1 MPIEICLGT
10 ISSLSLQIDNSRCVF
25 LSAMVLVFTSEI
37 CLILYKFHLLIQFMS
52 MKKIFTLSA
61 MMVMLAFSSQAA
73 YYLVGEAPFGNGW
86 DPSNGLEMTLGSDG
100 LYSVKGT
107 VNGTIYFVL
116 ADNLSAPGDWTTFN
130 NEYRIGPLGANEEV
144 TVGSWITTQ
153 KAAGNGNGSYKFTG
167 TGSEYTIT
175 YNPYISKFKIEGE
188 VIPITIDTYTV
199 AGTPESVFG
208 TLWDPNNENNNMV
221 KQDDGTFKLN
231 KYGCQLS
238 GDELQFKVVGNH
250 DWGFAWP
257 DNDFIFSVDEPGTYD
272 VTFTFNPETKEVG
285 VTAEMTGSFD
295 PRTGELYVLGEV
307 VEAAG
312 WNPSEGLKMDTEDG
326 NIFTTTFTSMGN
338 NPDENDGIGYSY
350 FQFTTKLSE
359 SSDDWNSIN
368 AYRIGAIENDY
379 LLSDDLMGIEIQMG
393 NFGQANSFKIPA
405 GKFDV
410 TVDLEN
416 KTMVINKNDT
426 PEPPAGPQL
435 EKVWEITDLS
445 SFYLTGVRQG
455 FGMGGKFYINDTQ
468 WNAEN
473 GGEPTIYVVGEN
485 GVEATL
491 PGSANTPITRDEAG
505 NIIVTNNVAFPSTD
519 WAAAEATIK
528 VINPETRD
536 IKEYAIPEDCMIAGR
551 CDMIGFAKGNLMEDG
566 VLYFVGGNSTGVSVL
581 TIAGGEVSTDDCYI
595 ASCDGLVPSTSTVI
609 NHYKDLAGEDGLLYV
624 TRNAAP
630 TKLFADGDN
639 FIGTTFTLPNKGAC
653 NGAFPFIWEGTEY
666 FVYPTLPN
674 YLDGFAIAEA
684 NAEEPLVE
692 VPATAAA
699 NANSYTSNWL
709 NAEVDK
715 DGVNIY
721 QYYPGGH
728 LTVYRLTNGTGGVEE
743 IINNV
748 EKVVAGVRYYNI
760 MGQEMKEAN
769 GITIVVTTYT
779 DGSHSAVKVIK

>member
-1 MPIEICLGT
+1 
-10 ISSLSLQIDNSRCVF
+10 
-25 LSAMVLVFTSEI
+25 
-37 CLILYKFHLLIQFMS
+37 MS

-153 KAAGNGNGSYKFTG
+153 KAAGNGSGSYKFTG

-175 YNPYISKFKIEGE
+175 YNPYISKFKIEGD
-188 VIPITIDTYTV
+188 VVPITIDTYTV

-238 GDELQFKVVGNH
+238 GDELQFKIVGNH

-257 DNDFIFSVDEPGTYD
+257 DNDFVFSVDEPGTYD

-295 PRTGELYVLGEV
+295 PRTGELYVLGDV
-307 VEAAG
+307 DEAAG

-326 NIFTTTFTSMGN
+326 NIFTTTITSQGI
-338 NPDENDGIGYSY
+338 NPDENDEIGYCY

-379 LLSDDLMGIEIQMG
+379 LLSDDLMGIEIPMG

-416 KTMVINKNDT
+416 KIMVINKAET
-426 PEPPAGPQL
+426 PEPPVGPEL
-435 EKVWEITDLS
+435 KLVWEIDDLS
-445 SFYLTGVRQG
+445 FMPLADVRQG
-455 FGMGGKFYINDTQ
+455 FGMNGKFYINNKADQ
-468 WNAEN
+468 KVLVVDEN
-473 GGEPTIYVVGEN
+473 GLTNTEY
-485 GVEATL
+485 
-491 PGSANTPITRDEAG
+491 PGGANCGITRDEAG
-505 NIIVTNNVAFPSTD
+505 NLVISNAHFPDAWS
-519 WAAAEATIK
+519 EVTIK
-528 VINPETRD
+528 VVNPETNEE
-536 IKEYAIPEDCMIAGR
+536 KEYAVPEECGIDGR
-551 CDMIGFAKGNLMEDG
+551 CDMIGFAKGNLMENG
-566 VLYFVGGNSTGVSVL
+566 VLYLAGATTSGVGVM
-581 TIAGGEVSTDDCYI
+581 TIVDGEVSADDSYM
-595 ASCDGLVPSTSTVI
+595 ATCDGLVPSSSTVI
-609 NHYKDLAGEDGLLYV
+609 NYYKDLAGEDALLYV

-630 TKLFADGDN
+630 AKLAADGDN
-639 FIGTTFTLPNKGAC
+639 FVATTFTLPNKGAC
-653 NGAFPFIWEGTEY
+653 NGAFPFIWDEKEY

-674 YLDGFAIAEA
+674 YQNGFAVAEA

-692 VPATAAA
+692 VASTYTV
-699 NANSYTSNWL
+699 NANGYTSNWL
-709 NAEVDK
+709 NAEVDE
-715 DGVNIY
+715 DGVTIY

-728 LTVYRLTNGTGGVEE
+728 LTVYRLTNNTGGVDE
-743 IINNV
+743 IISNV
-748 EKVVAGVRYYNI
+748 DKVVAGVRYYNI

>member
-1 MPIEICLGT
+1 
-10 ISSLSLQIDNSRCVF
+10 
-25 LSAMVLVFTSEI
+25 
-37 CLILYKFHLLIQFMS
+37 

-416 KTMVINKNDT
+416 KIMVINKADT
-426 PEPPAGPQL
+426 PEPPVGPEL
-435 EKVWEITDLS
+435 KLVWEIDDLS
-445 SFYLTGVRQG
+445 FMPLADVRQG
-455 FGMGGKFYINDTQ
+455 FGMNGKFYINNKADQ
-468 WNAEN
+468 KVLVVDEN
-473 GGEPTIYVVGEN
+473 GLTNTEY
-485 GVEATL
+485 
-491 PGSANTPITRDEAG
+491 PGGANCGITRDEAG
-505 NIIVTNNVAFPSTD
+505 NLVISNAHFPDAWS
-519 WAAAEATIK
+519 EVTIK
-528 VINPETRD
+528 VVNPETNEE
-536 IKEYAIPEDCMIAGR
+536 KEYAVPEECGIDGR
-551 CDMIGFAKGNLMEDG
+551 CDMIGFAKGNLMENG
-566 VLYFVGGNSTGVSVL
+566 VLYLAGATTSGVGVMAIVD
-581 TIAGGEVSTDDCYI
+581 GEVSADDSYM
-595 ASCDGLVPSTSTVI
+595 ATCDGLVPSSSTVI
-609 NHYKDLAGEDGLLYV
+609 NYYKDLAGEDALLYV

-630 TKLFADGDN
+630 AKLAADGDN
-639 FIGTTFTLPNKGAC
+639 FVATTFTLPNKGAC
-653 NGAFPFIWEGTEY
+653 NGAFPFIWDEKEY

-674 YLDGFAIAEA
+674 YQNGFAVAEA

-692 VPATAAA
+692 VASTYTV
-699 NANSYTSNWL
+699 NANGYTSNWL
-709 NAEVDK
+709 NAEVDEN
-715 DGVNIY
+715 GVTIY

-728 LTVYRLTNGTGGVEE
+728 LSVYRLTNNTGGVDE
-743 IINNV
+743 IISNV
-748 EKVVAGVRYYNI
+748 DKVVAGVRYYNI

>member
-1 MPIEICLGT
+1 MSWAQWFSFT
-10 ISSLSLQIDNSRCVF
+10 ID
-25 LSAMVLVFTSEI
+25 I

-175 YNPYISKFKIEGE
+175 YNPYISKFKIEGV

-208 TLWDPNNENNNMV
+208 TLWDPSNEENNMV

-257 DNDFIFSVDEPGTYD
+257 DIDYIYTVDEPGLYD
-272 VTFTFNPETKEVG
+272 VTFTFDPVTKDVG
-285 VTAEMTGSFD
+285 VDAVKSGSIDVLTGDLFI
-295 PRTGELYVLGEV
+295 LGEV
-307 VEAAG
+307 NGNG
-312 WNPSEGLKMDTEDG
+312 WDPSVGVKLDTEDG
-326 NIFTTTFTSMGN
+326 KIFTGQVTATGT
-338 NPDENDGIGYSY
+338 NPDENDGNVYSY
-350 FQFTTKLSE
+350 FSFTTKLSE
-359 SSDDWNSIN
+359 DSEDWNSIG
-368 AYRIGAIENDY
+368 AYRIGALENDY
-379 LLSDDLMGIEIQMG
+379 LLSEDMFGIDINMG
-393 NFGQANSFKIPA
+393 NFGQANSFKIPS
-405 GKFDV
+405 GEYELS
-410 TVDLEN
+410 VDIEN
-416 KTMVINKNDT
+416 KVMIINKVET
-426 PEPPAGPQL
+426 PEPPVGPKL
-435 EKVWEITDLS
+435 EKVWEINDLS
-445 SFYLTGVRQG
+445 FMPLADVRQG
-455 FGMGGKFYINDTQ
+455 FGMNGKFYINNKADQ
-468 WNAEN
+468 KVIVVDEN
-473 GGEPTIYVVGEN
+473 GLTNTEY
-485 GVEATL
+485 
-491 PGSANTPITRDEAG
+491 PGGANCGISRDEAG
-505 NIIVTNNVAFPSTD
+505 NLIISNAHFPDAWS
-519 WAAAEATIK
+519 EATIK
-528 VINPETRD
+528 VINPVTNEE
-536 IKEYAIPEDCMIAGR
+536 KEYTVPEECGIDGR
-551 CDMIGFAKGNLMEDG
+551 CDMIGFAMGNLMENG
-566 VLYFVGGNSTGVSVL
+566 VLYLAGATTSGVGIM
-581 TIAGGEVSTDDCYI
+581 TIADGEVSADDSYM
-595 ASCDGLVPSTSTVI
+595 ATCDGLAPSSSTVI
-609 NHYKDLAGEDGLLYV
+609 NYYKDLAGEDALLYV

-630 TKLFADGDN
+630 AKLTADGDN
-639 FIGTTFTLPNKGAC
+639 FVATTFTLPNKGAC
-653 NGAFPFIWEGTEY
+653 NGAFPFIWDDTEY

-674 YLDGFAIAEA
+674 YQDGFAIAEA
-684 NAEEPLVE
+684 NAEEPLEE
-692 VPATAAA
+692 VPATVTV
-699 NANSYTSNWL
+699 NANGYTSNWL
-709 NAEVDK
+709 NAEVDEK
-715 DGVNIY
+715 GVTIY

-728 LTVYRLTNGTGGVEE
+728 LTVYRLTNGTGGVDE
-743 IINNV
+743 IISNV
-748 EKVVAGVRYYNI
+748 DKVVAGVRYYNI